1 LNGKSL
7 TFNPVGDGDR
17 EIFSLQGGRNEPNP
31 IEDAAR
37 VAGGRSAPPGAE
49 TLRRIWIAVDHI
61 AVRQLLEA
69 FINLIPGFKLFG

>member
-1 LNGKSL
+1 MAIVKFFPS
-7 TFNPVGDGDR
+7 R
-17 EIFSLQGGRNEPNP
+17 GGRNEPNP